1 MLCIFLAANRMVFYE
16 LVQNFQQ
23 KKILERIDKMSDLQ
37 ETPLLL
43 RAARGEVLERP
54 PVWMM
59 RQAGRYMKAYRDI
72 RDKYPSFRERSE
84 IPEVAI
90 EISLQPW
97 KAFQPDGV
105 IMFSDIVT
113 PLPGLGIEMDIAEGK
128 GPIIS
133 SPIRTQKQVDELL
146 SLEPEASLPFIKTIL
161 QSLRAEV
168 GNKSTVLGFVGAP
181 WTLAAYAV
189 EGKGSKTYANIKGM
203 AFSDPTVL
211 HQLLSKLA
219 DAIAT
224 YVCYQIDCGAQAV
237 QMFDSW
243 AGQLSPQ
250 DYETF
255 ALPYQQQ
262 VFRKVKQTHPDTPL
276 ILLVSG
282 SAGLLERM
290 ALAGADI
297 VTVDWAVDM
306 AEARQRLGREIKVQ
320 GNLDPGV
327 LFGSQKFIR
336 DRILDTIRKAGN
348 QGHILNLG
356 HGVLVGT
363 PEDNVRYFFETAK
376 QADQLLAHV

>member
-1 MLCIFLAANRMVFYE
+1 
-16 LVQNFQQ
+16 
-23 KKILERIDKMSDLQ
+23 MSEVN

-59 RQAGRYMKAYRDI
+59 RQAGRYMKAYRDL

-133 SPIRTQKQVDELL
+133 SPIRTQQQVDELRP
-146 SLEPEASLPFIKTIL
+146 LEPEESLPFIKPIL
-161 QSLRAEV
+161 QSLRQEV

-189 EGKGSKTYANIKGM
+189 EGKGSKTYSNIKGM
-203 AFSDPTVL
+203 AFSDPSIL

-224 YVCYQIDCGAQAV
+224 YVCHQIDCGAQAV

-243 AGQLSPQ
+243 AGQLCPQ

-262 VFRKVKQTHPDTPL
+262 VFRKVKSTHPDTPL

-290 ALAGADI
+290 TPSGADI
-297 VTVDWAVDM
+297 VNVDWTVDM
-306 AEARQRLGREIKVQ
+306 AEARQRLGKNMKVQ
-320 GNLDPGV
+320 GNIDPGV
-327 LFGSQKFIR
+327 LFGSHEVIR

-376 QADQLLAHV
+376 QADQLLALA